1 MREIFELIRTE
12 RRMISEDEIQHEIER
27 LLHRVHSSKIITLK
41 DVLEPDAFLKIL
53 QPFYLFP
60 GSKGTH

>member
-1 MREIFELIRTE
+1 
-12 RRMISEDEIQHEIER
+12 MISEDEIQHEIER